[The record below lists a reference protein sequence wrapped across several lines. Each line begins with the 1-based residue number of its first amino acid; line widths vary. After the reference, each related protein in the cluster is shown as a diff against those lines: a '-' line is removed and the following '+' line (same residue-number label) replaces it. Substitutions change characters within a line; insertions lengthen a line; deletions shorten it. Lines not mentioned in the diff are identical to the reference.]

1 VRRNE
6 FEIIELLSE
15 SLTTQ
20 VYKARQPA
28 LGRIILL
35 KTIRKHLVNNVE
47 LVRRFEREA
56 RACAMLKSEFI
67 VQVYDLTEF
76 DGAPAI
82 VIEYVEGESL
92 EQLLSR
98 ETRRDEHFA
107 VMIAAGVLRA
117 LVVAHGVG
125 VIHRDIK
132 PGNILLPKEGGVKL
146 TDFGLASITAA
157 PLLTVEGAMMGTPA
171 YMSPEQASSAPLTPA
186 TDFFS
191 LGATLVEI
199 VTGRRLFDG
208 ASYAECISK
217 ILNFRLERLDELV
230 DEISPEFLAFLKRL
244 MHPSPRSRYS
254 SAREALGELVRFV
267 DDPSIRLVATVKRR
281 RWIGP
286 AAAVVLLGVAVILV
300 VEWSGR
306 KEITDPRMDPVVKL
320 DTISRDDTLGG
331 NIVTPDRKSPRNL
344 SSVTRASKPPIST
357 EVVPTDPPSEAVA
370 PDSGYLFV
378 SCTPWAKVYLDEEYI
393 GTTPIAGTIRVRA
406 GIQRVTFSNP
416 SFPPLIKT
424 VVVRANEQVSVD
436 ANFLENVGY
445 LFVSITPWADIYVDD
460 QYRDTTPLS
469 QPLLVTAGTRR
480 ISFRNPAFAEY
491 VTTATIV
498 PRETVRIHYSF
509 LSRKN

>member
-1 VRRNE
+1 VKRSE

-28 LGRIILL
+28 LGRIVLL
-35 KTIRKHLVNNVE
+35 KTIRKHLATNIE

-56 RACAMLKSEFI
+56 KACAMLKSEFI
-67 VQVYDLTEF
+67 VQVYALTEF
-76 DGAPAI
+76 DGVPAI

-98 ETRRDEHFA
+98 EGPRDEKFA

-117 LVVAHGVG
+117 LVVAHAAG

-146 TDFGLASITAA
+146 TDFGLASIAAA
-157 PLLTVEGAMMGTPA
+157 PSLTVEGSMMGTPA
-171 YMSPEQASSAPLTPA
+171 YMSPEQASSAPLGPA

-191 LGATLVEI
+191 LGTTLVES

-217 ILNFRLERLDELV
+217 ILNFRLERLDELA

-244 MHPSPRSRYS
+244 MHPSAGGRFS
-254 SAREALGELVRFV
+254 SAREALEELVKFV
-267 DDPSIRLVATVKRR
+267 DDPSVRFVATVRRR

-286 AAAVVLLGVAVILV
+286 AAAVVLLGLAAVFV
-300 VEWSGR
+300 VEWSGPKKMTEVR
-306 KEITDPRMDPVVKL
+306 LEPVEERDIIPRADSL
-320 DTISRDDTLGG
+320 SGDIL
-331 NIVTPDRKSPRNL
+331 TPDRKILEKPSSAIHESEPRIEREAEPTAAL
-344 SSVTRASKPPIST
+344 SET
-357 EVVPTDPPSEAVA
+357 VA

-378 SCTPWAKVYLDEEYI
+378 SCTPWAKVYLDDEYI
-393 GTTPIAGTIRVRA
+393 GTTPIAGTIRVKA
-406 GIQRVTFSNP
+406 GIHRVTFSNP
-416 SFPPLIKT
+416 SFPPLVKT
-424 VVVRANEQVSVD
+424 VVVRANEQANVD
-436 ANFLENVGY
+436 ANFMENVGY
-445 LFVSITPWADIYVDD
+445 LFVSITPWAEVYVDD

-480 ISFRNPAFAEY
+480 LSFRNPAFDEH
-491 VTTATIV
+491 VTTATIA
-498 PRETVRIHYSF
+498 PRETLRIHYSF
-509 LSRKN
+509 SARKN